1 MNGWVVR
8 GLGLAVVYVVV
19 RTFLGAAV
27 TQWPEQG
34 SVMRWFSLVL
44 VILAAF
50 LWGAFD
56 GIRDR
61 RADPDPDHGADL
73 TMPWL
78 KAAFVAGILGGVAAW
93 LVGMLFDIAVTSNG
107 LLFEVTSG
115 AAFTVLLVF
124 VPAMI
129 GVALGRL
136 VAGRDTGKTGTGV
149 PVAADADLEDTTA
162 ANYADSEWSYEHDAD
177 DTDTEVFAPVDPN
190 GTTGGSHRA
199 DR

>member
-8 GLGLAVVYVVV
+8 GLGLALVHVVV

-34 SVMRWFSLVL
+34 SVMRWFSLVV

-61 RADPDPDHGADL
+61 RAHSDPDDGVDL

-78 KAAFVAGILGGVAAW
+78 KAAFVAGILAGVGSW
-93 LVGMLFDIAVTSNG
+93 LVGTIFDIAVTSNG
-107 LLFEVTSG
+107 LFFELTSG

-129 GVALGRL
+129 GTALGRF
-136 VAGRDTGKTGTGV
+136 VAGRDNHTTKHTGTHTDTG
-149 PVAADADLEDTTA
+149 PV
-162 ANYADSEWSYEHDAD
+162 AD
-177 DTDTEVFAPVDPN
+177 DTDTVVFAPVTAD
-190 GTTGGSHRA
+190 GTAGGAHRA
-199 DR
+199 DS